1 MVSRPFQ
8 SFLKRLNDP
17 RERRRRMLRT
27 FRRQGRHANAT
38 GRPSNWGCAAETL
51 EDRSLLSAAAPL
63 SPPSL
68 LGSLKVPIPTAPA
81 PTAAAAPGSV
91 APSSSTI
98 KSNATLATP
107 PTVTAP
113 PSEVVVLN
121 SIYEFPAIAIA
132 ISDAAAS
139 GNSDSVTLTA
149 SHGTLS
155 VEQDLPGLGIA
166 GSGTTSMTLTG
177 ILPTLRAALSILVY
191 TPNTGYL
198 GSDSLQISLTNEID
212 GLTGSATVVMN
223 VAALPEVTVPPSEVV
238 TENSSL
244 NFGNAISLADPSV
257 SSASDS
263 LTFSVTWGTV
273 TLGSTTGLTFT
284 AGSDSSR
291 YITVSGTLANLNSA
305 LSGLVYTPSPA
316 FSGYDILYVGAL
328 DTADGLATAG
338 TVDLTVE
345 ALPAPVV
352 TAPSTASV
360 IENGSTI
367 FPSGS
372 INVTDSEVS
381 GSNAESLSL
390 SVAHGG
396 LTLGSTSG
404 LTFAAGSNGSSSM
417 TVTGTLASL
426 NLALSGLAY
435 SPNSTYIGG
444 DTLHISAEDEWDAQ
458 TGSTSIALTVNAL
471 PSPIISAPSSQA
483 VGENGLLTFG
493 AGVLS
498 LTDSSA
504 SGTSDTLT
512 LSVANGILTLG
523 STNGLTFNSG
533 SNGSSSITV
542 TGTLANLNAALDGL
556 VYAPNAG
563 DVGFDLLQI
572 SVNDSGDALSA
583 SAAVLITVGG
593 GTPPVVTAP
602 ASVFVGVNS
611 PENFYTLALA
621 DAGAWGNSDSL
632 TLTAS
637 NGTISLMYTG
647 VVTFTAGSNNSSSM
661 TINGTIKD
669 LDDALSSVEY
679 VPNTNYVG
687 PDRLQLTLTNALD
700 NLTGSA
706 SISIDDV
713 YSPTVSAQYVMY
725 ELENSPY
732 VIGSSAI
739 KLTDLAATTTSDSL
753 TLFMRNSSITLAS
766 TTGLT
771 FTSGANGDAEM
782 TVTGS
787 LANLNAAVNGL
798 AITLPDYEPAEL
810 RISLSN
816 SVDGLSG
823 DWPADIFVVANP
835 PAMIAAPSVESIG
848 ENSSF
853 TFSNGTISITDPESA
868 GTGAATDSVAL
879 SVSDGILALGSTN
892 GLTFTAGSNSSSSM
906 TVTGTLTNVNAALN
920 GLVYTPNNGFVG
932 SDSLDLLANNTTERE
947 PWRAI
952 VTIYVGEQPSVS
964 APTSQFVLENGSLPF
979 NNSILVSDP
988 FAAGISD
995 SVSLSVANGALELG
1009 GTTGITFVSGA
1020 NDSSSM
1026 TISGTLANL
1035 NAALNLQYFPNSN
1048 YLGADALQLTL
1059 TDWGDGL
1066 TQSASVPISVVNA
1079 PAISAPA
1086 SASLGENSSFSFAG
1100 TITATDAAASGASD
1114 SISLSVANGTLTLGS
1129 TAGITFSSG
1138 SNGSSSMTINGTL
1151 ANLNTAL
1158 AALAYAPKLDYTGSD
1173 SLQIS
1178 AIDSGDSFSGSA
1190 SVAITVQA
1198 PPVISA
1204 PATAGLNE
1212 NTSYTFS
1219 GSSITLADSTAS
1231 GTSDSLS
1238 ISVVDGKLTLGSTT
1252 GLTFS
1257 AGANRASS
1265 MTVTGTLANLNAAL
1279 NGLVYAP
1286 NAGYS
1291 GPDSLQ
1297 ISVNDTGDN
1306 LAGSAAVSITVN
1318 APPSIAAPATAT
1330 LNENA
1335 PWTFSGT
1342 ISVTDAA
1349 ASGNGDSLALSV
1361 AHGTLTLS
1369 TIGGL
1374 TFTAGANGTA
1384 SFTVT
1389 GSVANLNAA
1398 LNSLTYRPTANYA
1411 GSDSLAISISDPGD
1425 NQSASTSVAL
1435 TVIALPQPSISAPTN
1450 ASLNPNGSL
1459 VFSSANGNAITVA
1472 DSGPGS
1478 NTDSLTLT
1486 VTHGTVTLST
1496 TSGLTVTAG
1505 LNGSSSITVVGPVA
1519 NLNAALSALTY
1530 KPITGYSGSD
1540 SLAIALKDSVDSL
1553 SASANVA
1560 LTVSNPPAITAPAT
1574 AAVMVT
1580 STLTFSTANK
1590 NAVSIA
1596 DVSAGSAV
1604 EPLTLTATDGTLSLG
1619 STSGIAFSSGTNN
1632 SASMTINGTLAN
1644 LNAAL
1649 SGLTFKPA
1657 TVGTATVVLSYT
1669 DIGDGLLASATITI
1683 TVSKGATKL
1692 VVGAPVSPPS
1702 SPAVA
1707 RGASVNSPAAG
1718 GTVTPAATLT
1728 TSNGTTDDSAMPPDA
1743 LTQWQGLSAAV
1754 DVLIG

>member
-17 RERRRRMLRT
+17 RKQPRRIRRT
-27 FRRQGRHANAT
+27 GRRQGHANAT

-68 LGSLKVPIPTAPA
+68 LGSLKVPIPTGPA
-81 PTAAAAPGSV
+81 PTAAASPGSV

-305 LSGLVYTPSPA
+305 LSGLVYTTSPA

-372 INVTDSEVS
+372 IIVTDSEVS

-563 DVGFDLLQI
+563 DIGFDLLQI
-572 SVNDSGDALSA
+572 AVNDSGDALSA
-583 SAAVLITVGG
+583 SATALITVGG
-593 GTPPVVTAP
+593 GTPPTVTAP
-602 ASVFVGVNS
+602 ASVFVGVDS
-611 PENFYTLALA
+611 QEFFYSIALA
-621 DAGAWGNSDSL
+621 DAGAFGNSDSL
-632 TLTAS
+632 TLTAA
-637 NGTISLMYTG
+637 NGTISLGYDG
-647 VVTFTAGSNNSSSM
+647 GITFTSGSNNSPSM
-661 TINGTIKD
+661 TINGPLQYLNDAVFD
-669 LDDALSSVEY
+669 LEY
-679 VPNTNYVG
+679 VPNTNYVD
-687 PDRLQLTLTNALD
+687 PDTLKLTLTNALD
-700 NLTGSA
+700 NFTGSA
-706 SISIDDV
+706 SVSIDDV
-713 YSPTVSAQYVMY
+713 YSPTVSAQTLMY

-753 TLFMRNSSITLAS
+753 TLDMRNSSITLAS

-771 FTSGANGDAEM
+771 FTSGANGEAEM

-787 LANLNAAVNGL
+787 PADLNAAIDGFAV
-798 AITLPDYEPAEL
+798 TLPSDGPNFL
-810 RISLSN
+810 KISLSN

-823 DWPADIFVVANP
+823 EWTTDVFVVGEP
-835 PAMIAAPSVESIG
+835 PPMIAAPSVESIA

-853 TFSNGTISITDPESA
+853 TFTGGAISITDPESA
-868 GTGAATDSVAL
+868 NGATESVPL
-879 SVSDGILALGSTN
+879 SVSDGILTLGSTN
-892 GLTFTAGSNSSSSM
+892 GLTFTSGSNGSSAM
-906 TVTGTLTNVNAALN
+906 TVSGTLANVNAALN
-920 GLVYTPNNGFVG
+920 GLVYTPNSGFTG
-932 SDSLDLLANNTTERE
+932 SDSLVMFVDTSANRE
-947 PWRAI
+947 WWPAT

-1066 TQSASVPISVVNA
+1066 TQSAGVPISVVNA

-1158 AALAYAPKLDYTGSD
+1158 AALAYAPKLNYTGSD

-1238 ISVVDGKLTLGSTT
+1238 LSVVDGKLTLGSTT

-1306 LAGSAAVSITVN
+1306 LSGSAAVSITVN

-1335 PWTFSGT
+1335 SWTFSGT

-1374 TFTAGANGTA
+1374 MFTAGANGTA

-1435 TVIALPQPSISAPTN
+1435 TVIALPQPSISASHERFAQPER
-1450 ASLNPNGSL
+1450 
-1459 VFSSANGNAITVA
+1459 I
-1472 DSGPGS
+1472 
-1478 NTDSLTLT
+1478 
-1486 VTHGTVTLST
+1486 
-1496 TSGLTVTAG
+1496 AG
-1505 LNGSSSITVVGPVA
+1505 LFFGKRQRHHRRRLGARKQHGLADIDGRSRHGDAFDDVGIDGHGRPERLV
-1519 NLNAALSALTY
+1519 LNHRGWTCGQSQRG
-1530 KPITGYSGSD
+1530 PER
-1540 SLAIALKDSVDSL
+1540 VDL
-1553 SASANVA
+1553 
-1560 LTVSNPPAITAPAT
+1560 
-1574 AAVMVT
+1574 
-1580 STLTFSTANK
+1580 
-1590 NAVSIA
+1590 
-1596 DVSAGSAV
+1596 
-1604 EPLTLTATDGTLSLG
+1604 
-1619 STSGIAFSSGTNN
+1619 
-1632 SASMTINGTLAN
+1632 
-1644 LNAAL
+1644 
-1649 SGLTFKPA
+1649 
-1657 TVGTATVVLSYT
+1657 
-1669 DIGDGLLASATITI
+1669 
-1683 TVSKGATKL
+1683 
-1692 VVGAPVSPPS
+1692 
-1702 SPAVA
+1702 
-1707 RGASVNSPAAG
+1707 
-1718 GTVTPAATLT
+1718 
-1728 TSNGTTDDSAMPPDA
+1728 
-1743 LTQWQGLSAAV
+1743 
-1754 DVLIG
+1754 